1 MDDTESDSRPRG
13 DLFEIIVIGL
23 AAIIVGMLAA
33 HWLGFY

>member
-1 MDDTESDSRPRG
+1 MDETDSESRPRG
-13 DLFEIIVIGL
+13 YFEIIVIAL

>member
-1 MDDTESDSRPRG
+1 MDDTGSESRPRG
-13 DLFEIIVIGL
+13 GYFEVIVISV